1 MDYLLFTFP
10 NCQKCEELKDF
21 LPGTPLQGETLSLVR
36 PDGKKRIR
44 EFIRDLKRD
53 KSGAIIVPTL
63 ILLNEGE
70 KAAVLNSREELEDWL
85 KSRA

>member
-1 MDYLLFTFP
+1 MDYILFTFP

-21 LPGTPLQGETLSLVR
+21 LSGTALQGEILSLVR
-36 PDGKKRIR
+36 PEGKRRIR
-44 EFIRDLKRD
+44 EFIKDLKRD

-63 ILLNEGE
+63 IMQDGE
-70 KAAVLNSREELEDWL
+70 EAALLNSREELEDWL